1 MAKQIIFHE
10 DARSRIKRGVD
21 AVSRAVGLTIGPFG
35 RNVALQ
41 KSFGGPTITND
52 GVSIAKEIT
61 LEDSFENV
69 GADVIKEVA
78 NKTNDL
84 AGDGTST
91 SVVLAQSMI
100 EEGLKQID
108 KGVNA
113 LSVRRG
119 MERAHKIAEE
129 QLGQMKRDISS
140 DAEVAHIASVSA
152 ESNEF
157 GKIIAETVQKV
168 GDKGVVTVE
177 ESQSFGIE
185 SEVVEGL
192 EIDNGYLSPY
202 MMTNPDRLEAEYKDV
217 PVLVTDAKI
226 SSVKE
231 VLPFLEKLTQSGSKD
246 LVIIADDV
254 EGEALAT
261 FVLNKLRGTFNV
273 LAVKAPGFGDRK
285 GDLLG
290 DIAVTIGAQVVSK
303 DAGMSFD
310 TISTDVLGRASRIVA
325 KKGSTIIVGAPDVK
339 SAVEERVRSL
349 ESTLAETDQ
358 QFEKEKIQER
368 IAKLSGGVAVIRVGA
383 ATEAEMKYLKLKIE
397 DAVNATKAAIEEG
410 VIAGGGA
417 AFVHIARHLRDQ
429 KASIQWGDEYEEK
442 GYTIVTDSLEAPL
455 MKIVENAIGD
465 GEGRA
470 VVRKVQ
476 EAASKTAGYN
486 ALKQLYVDD
495 MFAEGIIDPVKVARG
510 GLQHAVSTAGIF
522 LTTEVV
528 ITDAPEKGG
537 KGLDDVDPTGGGMS
551 GMGGMGGMGGGMY

>member
-10 DARSRIKRGVD
+10 DARAKIKKGIDTV
-21 AVSRAVGLTIGPFG
+21 ARAVGVTIGPFG

-41 KSFGGPTITND
+41 KPFGGPTITND
-52 GVSIAKEIT
+52 GVSIARDIT
-61 LEDSFENV
+61 LEDPFENV
-69 GADVIKEVA
+69 GAEVVKEVA
-78 NKTNDL
+78 NKTNEL

-91 SVVLAQSMI
+91 SVILAQSMI

-119 MERAHKIAEE
+119 MERAHKVVEE
-129 QLGQMKRDISS
+129 QLEQMKRDISS

-152 ESNEF
+152 ESEEF

-177 ESQSFGIE
+177 ESQSFGID

-192 EIDNGYLSPY
+192 EIDNGYVSPY
-202 MMTNPDRLEAEYKDV
+202 MMTNADRLEAEYKDV
-217 PVLVTDAKI
+217 PVLVTDGKI
-226 SSVKE
+226 SGVKE
-231 VLPFLEKLTQSGSKD
+231 ILPFLEKLTQMGSKD
-246 LVIIADDV
+246 LVIIAEDV
-254 EGEALAT
+254 EGEALTT

-285 GDLLG
+285 KDLLG
-290 DIAVTIGAQVVSK
+290 DIATTIGAQVVSK
-303 DAGMSFD
+303 DSGMSFE
-310 TISTDVLGRASRIVA
+310 TVGTDVLGRASRVVA
-325 KKGSTIIVGAPDVK
+325 KKDSTVIVGSPDVK
-339 SAVEERVRSL
+339 LVVEERIRSL
-349 ESTLAETDQ
+349 EATLNETDQ

-397 DAVNATKAAIEEG
+397 DAVNATKAALEEG

-417 AFVHIARHLRDQ
+417 AFAHIAKYLRDQ
-429 KASIQWGDEYEEK
+429 KVNVQWADEYEEK
-442 GYTIVTDSLEAPL
+442 GYNIVADALEAPL
-455 MKIVENAIGD
+455 TWIVENAIGD
-465 GEGRA
+465 GEGKA

-476 EAASKTAGYN
+476 DAANKTAGYN
-486 ALKQLYVDD
+486 ALKRLYVDD
-495 MFAEGIIDPVKVARG
+495 MFSVGIIDPVKVARG

-522 LTTEVV
+522 LTTEVAV
-528 ITDAPEKGG
+528 TDVPEKEEKMPVGM
-537 KGLDDVDPTGGGMS
+537 DPT
-551 GMGGMGGMGGGMY
+551 GGMGGMGMGGGMY